1 MKVVR
6 NGVRLTLEG
15 AKRLLEGAERRAGE
29 LGVPMDIA
37 VVDDGGNL
45 LTFHRMD
52 GAKITSID
60 IAINKA
66 FTAAGA
72 RKATHE
78 YGPVAQPGGPAFGI
92 HASNQGRFVI
102 FGGGL
107 PVFVEGQIVGG
118 IGVSSGTPDE
128 DREVA
133 QAGIEAL
140 QDALKSGPEKA

>member
-1 MKVVR
+1 MLTVPK
-6 NGVRLTLEG
+6 LTLED
-15 AKRLLEGAERRAGE
+15 AKIILEGAERKARE
-29 LGVPMDIA
+29 IGVPMDIA

-45 LTFHRMD
+45 LAFYRMD

-78 YGPVAQPGGPAFGI
+78 YAEIAQPGGPAFGI
-92 HASNQGRFVI
+92 HVSNQGRFMI

-107 PVFVEGQIVGG
+107 PIFVDGHLVGG
-118 IGVSSGTPDE
+118 VGCSSGTPE
-128 DREVA
+128 QDRLVA
-133 QAGIEAL
+133 QAGIEAFL
-140 QDALKSGPEKA
+140 ASLKRD